1 VTDVKTFVEQ
11 KRVLILF
18 YTFSSQT
25 RNLLNSLAKGLN
37 EGGVEVR
44 FEPLKPLE
52 PPPFPVGSYFG
63 AFKMM
68 VAAFLMR
75 PVAVAPPDKNC
86 LSNWDLIICA
96 GPTWSYH
103 LSGPMVYF
111 LQHYSAGL
119 LAGKL
124 VLPLISCRT
133 YWRLHAWEMGRYT
146 VKSGA
151 RVMPPLVFR
160 HPCPGLWC
168 AIGVFIKIAGK
179 IPRGCRSLV
188 QRHCPRY
195 GHSPQQIEEARDL
208 GARLAE
214 VLREGEIDENSRI
227 EGVLRKGSRRD
238 SSSKVC

>member
-1 VTDVKTFVEQ
+1 VTDVKTFVEP

-18 YTFSSQT
+18 YTYSSQT
-25 RNLLNSLAKGLN
+25 RNLLNSLAKGLS

-44 FEPLKPLE
+44 LEQLKPLT

-63 AFKMM
+63 ALIMM
-68 VAAFLMR
+68 MTAFLRR
-75 PVAVAPPDKNC
+75 PVAVAPPDKRC
-86 LSNWDLIICA
+86 FLNWDLVVCA

-111 LQHYSAGL
+111 LREYSADL

-133 YWRLHAWEMGRYT
+133 YWRLHAWEMRRFV

-151 RVMPPLVFR
+151 RVMPPLVFQ
-160 HPCPGLWC
+160 HPSPGLWC

-188 QRHCPRY
+188 QRHSPRY
-195 GHSPQQIEEARDL
+195 GHSPQQIGEARAL

-214 VLREGEIDENSRI
+214 VLREGRIDNDGWVE
-227 EGVLRKGSRRD
+227 EVLRKENR
-238 SSSKVC
+238 